1 MEWTYGPVARS
12 LRVTSTRV
20 RKMFN
25 RLILATGVLGVVLAG
40 PAAFAAGNECSAG
53 NTLKSDRL
61 TIATGNPAYPPWV
74 MNDAPESGEGYE
86 AAVAYAVAQRMGY
99 PAESVDWVRTSFDEA
114 IQPGAKNFD
123 FNLQQYSIK
132 PERLEVVDFS
142 IPYYT
147 TTMAVVVRDGSAAS
161 GTDVTASALK
171 KLKFG
176 AAAGT
181 SSQPFLADVLQPEQD
196 MLLYDDNA
204 DVVAAIG
211 ANQIDAIV
219 FDLPSALFVAAVQLD
234 GGKVLGQFPVENN
247 VSPDNF
253 GLLMGKGSAL
263 KPCVDAAIESLAAD
277 GTLAEIESTWLSQ
290 ATGAPVIDMSK

>member
-1 MEWTYGPVARS
+1 MIKQWLS
-12 LRVTSTRV
+12 
-20 RKMFN
+20 
-25 RLILATGVLGVVLAG
+25 LATLASLLAAPLGQ
-40 PAAFAAGNECSAG
+40 AAGNECTAG
-53 NTLKSDRL
+53 KTLQDDRL

-74 MNDAPESGEGYE
+74 MNDAPDSGEGFE
-86 AAVAYAVAQRMGY
+86 AAVAYAVAERMGY
-99 PAESVDWVRTSFDEA
+99 DKNSVEWVRTSFDEA

-132 PERLEVVDFS
+132 PERLKVIDFS

-147 TTMAVVVRDGSAAS
+147 TTMAVVVRSDSPAAS
-161 GTDVTASALK
+161 TAATASALK
-171 KLKFG
+171 KLKYG

-181 SSQPFLADVLQPEQD
+181 TSQPFLEQVLQPEQD

-211 ANQIDAIV
+211 ADQVDAIV

-234 GGKVLGQFPVENN
+234 GGKVIGQFPVENN
-247 VSPDNF
+247 ESPDSF
-253 GLLMGKGSAL
+253 GLLMSKGSAL
-263 KPCVDAAIESLAAD
+263 KPCVDAAIESLNAD
-277 GTLAEIESTWLSQ
+277 GSLKALESVWLAD

>member
-1 MEWTYGPVARS
+1 
-12 LRVTSTRV
+12 
-20 RKMFN
+20 MFD
-25 RLILATGVLGVVLAG
+25 RLLLVISAFVVMLG
-40 PAAFAAGNECSAG
+40 AASVHAAGNECTAG
-53 NTLKSDRL
+53 NTLTAERL

-74 MNDAPESGEGYE
+74 MNDAPESGEGFE
-86 AAVAYAVAQRMGY
+86 AAVAYAVAERMGY
-99 PAESVDWVRTSFDEA
+99 GADSVDWVRTSFDEA

-132 PERLEVVDFS
+132 PERLEVIDFS
-142 IPYYT
+142 VPYYT
-147 TTMAVVVRDGSAAS
+147 TTMAIVVRGGTAAAD
-161 GTDVTASALK
+161 TAPTASALRT
-171 KLKFG
+171 LKFG

-181 SSQPFLADVLQPEQD
+181 TSQPFLASVLHPEQD

-204 DVVAAIG
+204 DVVAALG

-247 VSPDNF
+247 EAPDNF
-253 GLLMGKGSAL
+253 GLLMSKGSAL
-263 KPCVDAAIESLAAD
+263 KPCVDVAIESLAAD
-277 GTLAEIESTWLSQ
+277 GTLAEIESKWLAQ

>member
-1 MEWTYGPVARS
+1 
-12 LRVTSTRV
+12 
-20 RKMFN
+20 MFY
-25 RLILATGVLGVVLAG
+25 RMLAVWVLGIFLLCPG
-40 PAAFAAGNECSAG
+40 LLFAENDCTAG
-53 NTLKSDRL
+53 NTLKTGRL

-74 MNDAPESGEGYE
+74 MDDAPESGEGYE
-86 AAVAYAVAQRMGY
+86 AAVAYAVAARMGY
-99 PAESVDWVRTSFDEA
+99 SADSVDWVRTSFDEA

-132 PERLEVVDFS
+132 PERLEVIDFS

-147 TTMAVVVRDGSAAS
+147 TTMAVVVSDSSPAAS
-161 GTDVTASALK
+161 VAPTASALK

-181 SSQPFLADVLQPEQD
+181 TSQPFLSSVLQPEQD

-204 DVVAAIG
+204 DVVAALG

-234 GGKVLGQFPVENN
+234 GGKVIGQFPVENN
-247 VSPDNF
+247 EAPDNF
-253 GLLMGKGSAL
+253 GLLMSKGSAL
-263 KPCVDAAIESLAAD
+263 KPCVDAAIESLVSD
-277 GTLAEIESTWLSQ
+277 GTLAEIEGRWLAE
-290 ATGAPVIDMSK
+290 ATGAPVIDMAK

>member
-1 MEWTYGPVARS
+1 
-12 LRVTSTRV
+12 
-20 RKMFN
+20 MFD
-25 RLILATGVLGVVLAG
+25 RLMLVLSAVGVLFAG
-40 PAAFAAGNECSAG
+40 TTAMAAGNECTAG
-53 NTLKSDRL
+53 NTLKADRL

-74 MNDAPESGEGYE
+74 MNDAPESGEGFE
-86 AAVAYAVAQRMGY
+86 AAVAYAVAERMGF
-99 PAESVDWVRTSFDEA
+99 AANAVDWVRTSFDEA

-132 PERLEVVDFS
+132 PERLEVIDFS

-147 TTMAVVVRDGSAAS
+147 TTMAVVVRGDTAAAE
-161 GTDVTASALK
+161 TPATASALK
-171 KLKFG
+171 GLKYG

-181 SSQPFLADVLQPEQD
+181 TSQPFLASVLQPEQD

-204 DVVAAIG
+204 DVVAALG

-247 VSPDNF
+247 EAPDNF
-253 GLLMGKGSAL
+253 GLLMSKGSAL
-263 KPCVDAAIESLAAD
+263 KPCVDAAIESLASD
-277 GTLAEIESTWLSQ
+277 GTLAEIESKWLSQ
-290 ATGAPVIDMSK
+290 ATGAPVIDMAK